1 MHKKYSWNR
10 STCICHNDKY
20 LKSIADTAVIARDEF
35 IYVMDIVSTNITNIM
50 PVNMSTNFDAKK
62 IRYKMDW
69 YNLLIFLLVIKLL
82 FIVPIFS
89 YHHAKHRSKLKRR
102 IAVPNIWKWRIMN
115 LKKGCNKNRTCYKWM
130 K

>member
-35 IYVMDIVSTNITNIM
+35 IYVMDIVSTNTTNIM

-62 IRYKMDW
+62 IRYKMD
-69 YNLLIFLLVIKLL
+69 
-82 FIVPIFS
+82 
-89 YHHAKHRSKLKRR
+89 
-102 IAVPNIWKWRIMN
+102 
-115 LKKGCNKNRTCYKWM
+115 
-130 K
+130 